1 LSNRQIPG
9 IAPPATT
16 ASGKPRLNK
25 KGKPKGYRIDDFHP
39 GSGTEQDFVLEQ
51 KAGGTIDREQKE
63 KDAKGILV
71 DDKIIEETRNLGYA
85 GCLGNVPKE

>member
-1 LSNRQIPG
+1 MYALEMRRGSLLVTLVLSMV
-9 IAPPATT
+9 
-16 ASGKPRLNK
+16 
-25 KGKPKGYRIDDFHP
+25 DD
-39 GSGTEQDFVLEQ
+39 T
-51 KAGGTIDREQKE
+51 KE